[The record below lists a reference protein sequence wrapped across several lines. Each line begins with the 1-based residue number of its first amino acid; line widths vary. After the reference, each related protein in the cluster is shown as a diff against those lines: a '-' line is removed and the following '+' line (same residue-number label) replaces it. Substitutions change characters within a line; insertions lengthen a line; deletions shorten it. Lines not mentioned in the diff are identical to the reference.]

1 MKDKNAFGESG
12 DTSAMAELN
21 GAQITCLNGH
31 PSPIADARF
40 CSVCAAPLTNMA
52 AQQFTPQQFTSQQF
66 TPQQVQP
73 LSPQMYAAQ
82 AYQQSLGLPSPAPF
96 NNYAHPDYGSM
107 QMAMPY
113 AKQCEHCGGAGQRL
127 DQKIVTCKECGWLRP
142 LAPGFAIDCSAFQF
156 SEDGKAM
163 SALRAISPLNALAR
177 AVSDKVG
184 RRWVETAFNG
194 VLLGEN
200 QLPDVYAQAVHA
212 ARITGMTH
220 MPDIYVS
227 GERMWDCLTFGSDDS
242 AFILVGTALVT
253 NFRGPDLL
261 FLLARE
267 MGHCRAGHALWKTV
281 IRFLLGEQGP
291 RKGLMSNGLLSA
303 LSPSALMEGAL
314 EMPLL
319 AWARQ
324 AEITGDRAGL
334 LAVGDEEVARR
345 VLLSWTLK
353 SPLLYRQINIAAWL
367 EQQIAGD
374 DHFTKLSELTTS
386 STPYITRRLNLLAE
400 FARSPEL
407 KQWRTAIG
415 KYAPP
420 APAPAAS
427 ASVQELRPANP
438 AGGKPTA
445 SQASGDMRM
454 KCSACNTPMRVP
466 SQVLAGK
473 QQISIRCPNT
483 QCGKVVTIKKKPS
496 TAPTG
501 NTMPAQALN
510 QPAQAI
516 IQNEGN
522 LSDVNE

>member
-1 MKDKNAFGESG
+1 
-12 DTSAMAELN
+12 MAELN
-21 GAQITCLNGH
+21 GAQVTCLNGH

-40 CSVCAAPLTNMA
+40 CSVCAAPLTNIA

-66 TPQQVQP
+66 TPQQVRP

-82 AYQQSLGLPSPAPF
+82 AYQQSLGLPSPAPS

-113 AKQCEHCGGAGQRL
+113 AKQCQHCGGAGQGL
-127 DQKIVTCKECGWLRP
+127 DQKIVMCKECRWLRP
-142 LAPGFAIDCSAFQF
+142 LAPGYSVDCSAFQF

-163 SALRAISPLNALAR
+163 SVLRAIHPLTALAS

-194 VLLGEN
+194 VMLGEE
-200 QLPDVYAQAVHA
+200 QLPDVYAQAIHA

-220 MPDIYVS
+220 MPDVYVS
-227 GERMWDCLTFGSDDS
+227 GERMWDCLTYGTDEN

-253 NFRGPDLL
+253 NFRGADLL

-281 IRFLLGEQGP
+281 TRFLLGEQGP
-291 RKGLMSNGLLSA
+291 RKGLMSNGLLAA
-303 LSPSALMEGAL
+303 LSPSALLEGAF

-324 AEITGDRAGL
+324 AEITADRAGL

-345 VLLSWTLK
+345 VLLSWSLK

-367 EQQIAGD
+367 DQQIAGD
-374 DHFTKLSELTTS
+374 DTFTKLSELTTS

-407 KQWRTAIG
+407 KRWRTVID

-420 APAPAAS
+420 AANIAAVAAPAQQPQLAHS
-427 ASVQELRPANP
+427 
-438 AGGKPTA
+438 AGGKPPLPQPN
-445 SQASGDMRM
+445 SDMRM
-454 KCSACNTPMRVP
+454 KCAACSTPMRVP
-466 SQVLAGK
+466 SQILAGK
-473 QQISIRCPNT
+473 DQISIRCPNP
-483 QCGKVVTIKKKPS
+483 QCAKIVTIKRKS
-496 TAPTG
+496 TAASSSGKT
-501 NTMPAQALN
+501 THAQAPA
-510 QPAQAI
+510 QPAQMPT
-516 IQNEGN
+516 QNERN
-522 LSDVNE
+522 LTDVDE